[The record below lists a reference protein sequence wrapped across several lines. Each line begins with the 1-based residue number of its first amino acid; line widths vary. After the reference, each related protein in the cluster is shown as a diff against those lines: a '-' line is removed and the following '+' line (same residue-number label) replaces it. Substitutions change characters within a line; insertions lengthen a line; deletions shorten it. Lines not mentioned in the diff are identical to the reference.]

1 MSNKIYLDYQATT
14 PVDEKILKKMIP
26 YFSEN
31 FGNPHSNN
39 HEFGRSANSAV
50 DEARA
55 NVANLIN
62 AETNEI
68 IFTSG
73 ATESNNL
80 AIKSIAKNYFEK
92 DCQIITVKTEHKC
105 VLESCHELEKE
116 GFTVTYLDVNED
128 GIIKLSD
135 LENLLK
141 EKPALVSIMHANN
154 EIGVL
159 QPIKEIGELCKKYNS
174 IFHSDIAQSIGTQK
188 IDVVEMNIDACSIS
202 AHKIYGPKGIG
213 ALYVSNHIKNT
224 LRPLMS
230 GGGQEMNL
238 RSGTLSPALCVGI
251 GEACKD
257 ISQNREKYTKH
268 FEEIKSTLVLELNN
282 SNLDYVVIICAGIV
296 NIRDEWPLS
305 NADLYEY
312 AVNKYGVS
320 GLTDIKYYETKLVK
334 DSSGKVILPKGRKVN
349 QNFKLSYY
357 DNGIVYTNDLTK
369 LGSNVVSLANPVNA
383 ISNYEYETIRN
394 EEKRNI
400 FVLKSGFLQQFLD
413 DIKEIMVYDE
423 STQRIDDTTAQT
435 ENLNISMP

>member
-1 MSNKIYLDYQATT
+1 MNNKIYLDYQATT

-39 HEFGRSANSAV
+39 HEFGRSANNAV

-68 IFTSG
+68 VFTSG

-116 GFTVTYLDVNED
+116 GFKVTYLDVNED

-135 LENLLK
+135 LENFLK

-188 IDVVEMNIDACSIS
+188 IDVIEMNIDACSIS

-213 ALYVSNHIKNT
+213 VLYVSNHIKNT

-257 ISQNREKYTKH
+257 LSQNREKYTKH
-268 FEEIKSTLVLELNN
+268 FEEIKSILVSELNN
-282 SNLDYVVIICAGIV
+282 SNLDYVING
-296 NIRDEWPLS
+296 NIE
-305 NADLYEY
+305 
-312 AVNKYGVS
+312 
-320 GLTDIKYYETKLVK
+320 
-334 DSSGKVILPKGRKVN
+334 
-349 QNFKLSYY
+349 
-357 DNGIVYTNDLTK
+357 
-369 LGSNVVSLANPVNA
+369 
-383 ISNYEYETIRN
+383 
-394 EEKRNI
+394 
-400 FVLKSGFLQQFLD
+400 
-413 DIKEIMVYDE
+413 
-423 STQRIDDTTAQT
+423 QRIPN
-435 ENLNISMP
+435 NLNIAIKGKVAEQLFNFMPHIALSSGSACTSGTIERSHVLSTMKLDDDRIDGSFRISAGRKTTKEEIKELISALNNY

>member
-68 IFTSG
+68 VFTSG

-92 DCQIITVKTEHKC
+92 ECQIITVKTEHKC

-116 GFTVTYLDVNED
+116 GFKVTYLDVNED

-141 EKPALVSIMHANN
+141 EKQALVSIMHANN

-257 ISQNREKYTKH
+257 ISQNREKYVQH
-268 FEEIKSTLVLELNN
+268 FKEIKSALLSQLIISKLEF
-282 SNLDYVVIICAGIV
+282 
-296 NIRDEWPLS
+296 
-305 NADLYEY
+305 
-312 AVNKYGVS
+312 
-320 GLTDIKYYETKLVK
+320 DI
-334 DSSGKVILPKGRKVN
+334 
-349 QNFKLSYY
+349 
-357 DNGIVYTNDLTK
+357 NGSV
-369 LGSNVVSLANPVNA
+369 
-383 ISNYEYETIRN
+383 
-394 EEKRNI
+394 EKRIPN
-400 FVLKSGFLQQFLD
+400 
-413 DIKEIMVYDE
+413 
-423 STQRIDDTTAQT
+423 
-435 ENLNISMP
+435 NLNISIKGKVAEQLFNFMPHIALSSGSACTSGTIERSHVLSSMKLDDDRIDGSFRISAGRNTTMDEIKTLVENLSKLK

>member
-1 MSNKIYLDYQATT
+1 MTSKIYLDYQATT

-39 HEFGRSANSAV
+39 HEFGRFANNAV

-68 IFTSG
+68 VFTSG

-116 GFTVTYLDVNED
+116 GFTVTYLGVNED

-230 GGGQEMNL
+230 GGGQETNL

-257 ISQNREKYTKH
+257 LSQNREKYTKH
-268 FEEIKSTLVLELNN
+268 FEEIKSALLSDLD
-282 SNLDYVVIICAGIV
+282 SSKLDYVI
-296 NIRDEWPLS
+296 
-305 NADLYEY
+305 
-312 AVNKYGVS
+312 
-320 GLTDIKYYETKLVK
+320 
-334 DSSGKVILPKGRKVN
+334 
-349 QNFKLSYY
+349 
-357 DNGIVYTNDLTK
+357 NG
-369 LGSNVVSLANPVNA
+369 NV
-383 ISNYEYETIRN
+383 E
-394 EEKRNI
+394 
-400 FVLKSGFLQQFLD
+400 
-413 DIKEIMVYDE
+413 
-423 STQRIDDTTAQT
+423 QRIPN
-435 ENLNISMP
+435 NLNISIKGKVAEQLFNFMPHIALSSGSACTSGTIERSHVLSAMKLDDARIDGSFRISTGRNTTKEEIKELIKNLNNV

>member
-39 HEFGRSANSAV
+39 HEFGRSANNAV

-68 IFTSG
+68 VFTSG

-128 GIIKLSD
+128 GIIKLTD

-188 IDVVEMNIDACSIS
+188 IDVVEMNIDACSVS

-257 ISQNREKYTKH
+257 LIENREKYTKH

-282 SNLDYVVIICAGIV
+282 SKLDYVI
-296 NIRDEWPLS
+296 
-305 NADLYEY
+305 
-312 AVNKYGVS
+312 
-320 GLTDIKYYETKLVK
+320 
-334 DSSGKVILPKGRKVN
+334 
-349 QNFKLSYY
+349 
-357 DNGIVYTNDLTK
+357 NG
-369 LGSNVVSLANPVNA
+369 NV
-383 ISNYEYETIRN
+383 E
-394 EEKRNI
+394 
-400 FVLKSGFLQQFLD
+400 
-413 DIKEIMVYDE
+413 
-423 STQRIDDTTAQT
+423 QRIPN
-435 ENLNISMP
+435 NLNISIKGKVAEQLFNFMPHIALSSGSACTSGAIERSHVLSSMKLDDARIDGSFRISAGRNTTKEDIKELVICLDNE

>member
-26 YFSEN
+26 YFSEY

-39 HEFGRSANSAV
+39 HEFGRSANNAV

-116 GFTVTYLDVNED
+116 GFKVTYLDVNED
-128 GIIKLSD
+128 GIIKLAD

-141 EKPALVSIMHANN
+141 EKQALVSIMHANN

-159 QPIKEIGELCKKYNS
+159 QNIKEIGELCKKYNS

-213 ALYVSNHIKNT
+213 ALYISNNIKNT

-238 RSGTLSPALCVGI
+238 RSGTLSPALCVGL
-251 GEACKD
+251 GEACRD

-268 FEEIKSTLVLELNN
+268 FEEIKSTLVSELNN
-282 SNLDYVVIICAGIV
+282 SNLDYVING
-296 NIRDEWPLS
+296 NI
-305 NADLYEY
+305 N
-312 AVNKYGVS
+312 
-320 GLTDIKYYETKLVK
+320 
-334 DSSGKVILPKGRKVN
+334 
-349 QNFKLSYY
+349 
-357 DNGIVYTNDLTK
+357 
-369 LGSNVVSLANPVNA
+369 
-383 ISNYEYETIRN
+383 
-394 EEKRNI
+394 
-400 FVLKSGFLQQFLD
+400 
-413 DIKEIMVYDE
+413 
-423 STQRIDDTTAQT
+423 QRIPN
-435 ENLNISMP
+435 NLNISIKGKVAEQLFNFMPHIALSSGSACTSGTIERSHVLSSMKLDDARIDGSFRISAGRNTTKEDIKELIICLNNE

>member
-26 YFSEN
+26 YFSEY

-39 HEFGRSANSAV
+39 HEFGRSANNAV

-105 VLESCHELEKE
+105 VLESCHELEKDR
-116 GFTVTYLDVNED
+116 FKVTYLDVDED
-128 GIIKLSD
+128 GIIKLSE

-141 EKPALVSIMHANN
+141 EKQALVSIMHANN

-188 IDVVEMNIDACSIS
+188 IDIVEMNIDACSIS

-213 ALYVSNHIKNT
+213 ALYISNHIKNT

-257 ISQNREKYTKH
+257 ISQNREIYTKH
-268 FEEIKSTLVLELNN
+268 FEEIKSALLLDLDN
-282 SNLDYVVIICAGIV
+282 SNLDYVING
-296 NIRDEWPLS
+296 
-305 NADLYEY
+305 
-312 AVNKYGVS
+312 
-320 GLTDIKYYETKLVK
+320 DIK
-334 DSSGKVILPKGRKVN
+334 
-349 QNFKLSYY
+349 
-357 DNGIVYTNDLTK
+357 
-369 LGSNVVSLANPVNA
+369 
-383 ISNYEYETIRN
+383 
-394 EEKRNI
+394 
-400 FVLKSGFLQQFLD
+400 
-413 DIKEIMVYDE
+413 
-423 STQRIDDTTAQT
+423 QRIPN
-435 ENLNISMP
+435 NLNISIKGKVAEQLFNFMPHIALSSGSACTSGTIERSHVLSSMKLDDARIDGSFRISAGRNTTKKEIKELIINLVSK

>member
-26 YFSEN
+26 YFSEY

-39 HEFGRSANSAV
+39 HEFGRSANNAV

-116 GFTVTYLDVNED
+116 GFKVTYLDVDED
-128 GIIKLSD
+128 GIIKLSE

-141 EKPALVSIMHANN
+141 GKKALVSIMHANN

-188 IDVVEMNIDACSIS
+188 IDIIEMNIDACSIS

-213 ALYVSNHIKNT
+213 ALYISNHIKNT

-238 RSGTLSPALCVGI
+238 RSGTLSPALCVGL

-257 ISQNREKYTKH
+257 ISQNRDKYTKH
-268 FEEIKSTLVLELNN
+268 FEEIKSALLLDLDNT
-282 SNLDYVVIICAGIV
+282 NLDYII
-296 NIRDEWPLS
+296 
-305 NADLYEY
+305 
-312 AVNKYGVS
+312 
-320 GLTDIKYYETKLVK
+320 
-334 DSSGKVILPKGRKVN
+334 
-349 QNFKLSYY
+349 
-357 DNGIVYTNDLTK
+357 NGSID
-369 LGSNVVSLANPVNA
+369 
-383 ISNYEYETIRN
+383 
-394 EEKRNI
+394 
-400 FVLKSGFLQQFLD
+400 
-413 DIKEIMVYDE
+413 
-423 STQRIDDTTAQT
+423 QRIPN
-435 ENLNISMP
+435 NLNISIKGKVAEQLFNFMPHIALSSGSACTSGTIERSHVLSAMKLDDSRIDGSFRISTGRNTTKDELKELIKCLQ

>member
-68 IFTSG
+68 VFTSG

-116 GFTVTYLDVNED
+116 GFKVTYLDVNED

-213 ALYVSNHIKNT
+213 VLYVSNHIKNT

-257 ISQNREKYTKH
+257 LIENREKYTKH

-282 SNLDYVVIICAGIV
+282 SNLNYVI
-296 NIRDEWPLS
+296 
-305 NADLYEY
+305 
-312 AVNKYGVS
+312 
-320 GLTDIKYYETKLVK
+320 
-334 DSSGKVILPKGRKVN
+334 
-349 QNFKLSYY
+349 
-357 DNGIVYTNDLTK
+357 NGSV
-369 LGSNVVSLANPVNA
+369 
-383 ISNYEYETIRN
+383 E
-394 EEKRNI
+394 
-400 FVLKSGFLQQFLD
+400 
-413 DIKEIMVYDE
+413 
-423 STQRIDDTTAQT
+423 QRIPN
-435 ENLNISMP
+435 NLNISIKGKVAEQLFNFMPHIALSSGSACTSGTIERSHVLSSMKLDSARIDGSFRISAGRNTTKEEIKELIKNLIK

>member
-1 MSNKIYLDYQATT
+1 MTKKIYLDYQASS
-14 PVDEKILKKMIP
+14 PVDPEILKKMMP
-26 YFSEN
+26 FFSEE

-39 HEFGRSANSAV
+39 HEFGRSANDAV
-50 DEARA
+50 EEARA

-62 AETNEI
+62 ADTNEI

-105 VLESCHELEKE
+105 VLESCHELEKDR
-116 GFTVTYLDVNED
+116 FKVTYLDVDED
-128 GIIKLSD
+128 GIINLLD

-141 EKPALVSIMHANN
+141 EKKALVSIMHANN

-188 IDVVEMNIDACSIS
+188 IDVIDMNIDACSIS

-213 ALYVSNHIKNT
+213 ALYISNNIKNT

-230 GGGQEMNL
+230 GGGQEMGL

-257 ISQNREKYTKH
+257 ISQNREKYIQH
-268 FEEIKSTLVLELNN
+268 FKELKSALL
-282 SNLDYVVIICAGIV
+282 
-296 NIRDEWPLS
+296 
-305 NADLYEY
+305 
-312 AVNKYGVS
+312 S
-320 GLTDIKYYETKLVK
+320 GLITSKLEF
-334 DSSGKVILPKGRKVN
+334 ILMV
-349 QNFKLSYY
+349 
-357 DNGIVYTNDLTK
+357 
-369 LGSNVVSLANPVNA
+369 
-383 ISNYEYETIRN
+383 
-394 EEKRNI
+394 
-400 FVLKSGFLQQFLD
+400 VLK
-413 DIKEIMVYDE
+413 KEFQI
-423 STQRIDDTTAQT
+423 I
-435 ENLNISMP
+435 